1 MPVLTPTDYLD
12 LTQPVARAE
21 WVQILSR
28 QVTPGRRQEAFT
40 PVETVLCLAASL
52 LVNHHRYGGSTSH
65 LAPTPVPE
73 LARLFRRPSTSVLA
87 KMANLDGSRRK
98 GARHEI
104 AVASVLLGDPAHL
117 AELYRTAVA
126 AARSTGVDD
135 GDLPDF
141 LGLEA
146 GGGHFA
152 LSGQEELDGG
162 EVESSVEAAAAAW
175 AGERGDGLTVAETER
190 LLVGAVR
197 VGQHRFA
204 GQVLA
209 NYRHQCAFCGLRQ
222 LRAQP
227 GARGLLFAS
236 HIKPW
241 RASAGPERLDPGNGV
256 AACPTHDVAFDT
268 GLLTVAADGAV
279 LLSPLLERAALGD
292 PAAAAVFGRPPLAAS
307 LRLPAGA
314 APPAGRY
321 LDWHRANLFAAA

>member
-1 MPVLTPTDYLD
+1 MLTPADYLG
-12 LTQPVARAE
+12 LSQPAARAQ
-21 WVQILSR
+21 WAGILAR

-73 LARLFRRPSTSVLA
+73 LARLFRRPPSSVLA
-87 KMANLDGSRRK
+87 KMANLDGSRRN

-104 AVASVLLGDPAHL
+104 AVASTLLGDPAHL

-126 AARSTGVDD
+126 AARSAGRGP

-141 LGLEA
+141 LGLDA
-146 GGGHFA
+146 ATGQFA
-152 LSGQEELDGG
+152 LSGQEELDRA
-162 EVESSVEAAAAAW
+162 EVEAAVEGAAVAW
-175 AGERGDGLTVAETER
+175 AAERGDGLSVAETER

-209 NYRHQCAFCGLRQ
+209 NYRHQCAFCGLHQ

-241 RASAGPERLDPGNGV
+241 RASGGAERLDPRNGV
-256 AACPTHDVAFDT
+256 AACPTHDIAFDT
-268 GLLTVAADGAV
+268 GLIAVAADGKV
-279 LLSPLLERAALGD
+279 LLSPLIEQAALED
-292 PAAAAVFGRPPLAAS
+292 AAAAAVFGRPPLGVL
-307 LRLPAGA
+307 LRLPDGA
-314 APPAGRY
+314 SPPAARY